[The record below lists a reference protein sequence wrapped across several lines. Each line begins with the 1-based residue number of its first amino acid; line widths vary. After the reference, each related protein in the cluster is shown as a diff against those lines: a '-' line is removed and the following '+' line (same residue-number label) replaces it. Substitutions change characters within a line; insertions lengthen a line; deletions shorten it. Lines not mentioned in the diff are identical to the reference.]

1 MTAAG
6 KPDLDAGL
14 ITTRDAAGR
23 SAEEGAGIL
32 RHVVEIT
39 ATIANVGDVV
49 AEESVTRFWLH
60 GAGVDRELRVI
71 HTPEVPP
78 GEEIEITALW
88 DLRDGPGEYTIT
100 VTADA
105 FSQLDEAR
113 KDNNVARANVTVR
126 GGRVELS

>member
-6 KPDLDAGL
+6 KPDLAAGL
-14 ITTRDAAGR
+14 IRTRDSAGR
-23 SAEEGAGIL
+23 TAEEGAGIL
-32 RHVVEIT
+32 RHVAEVT
-39 ATIANVGDVV
+39 VTIANIGDAV
-49 AEESVTRFWLH
+49 AGESVTRFWLS

-88 DLRDGPGEYTIT
+88 DLRDGPGDYTIT

-105 FSQLDEAR
+105 FSQLAEAR
-113 KDNNVARANVTVR
+113 RDNNVARAHVTVR
-126 GGRVELS
+126 GERVELT